1 MWYKYQYWY
10 SSICWAGLGQIHSV
24 VLQSS
29 WRPQLAK
36 NEDSELRGIVPIYI
50 QTKAPKK
57 WAKQPIHPKQGLDSE
72 TLQNRGLIRALDS
85 SKAELI
91 RIHFEEL
98 FFLSCSPATEPELS
112 SGAIFP
118 PTYRGK
124 RSQSKLAIAA
134 TWRFENKGRTQ
145 NSNQIKIFRGFG
157 Y

>member
-1 MWYKYQYWY
+1 M
-10 SSICWAGLGQIHSV
+10 
-24 VLQSS
+24 
-29 WRPQLAK
+29 
-36 NEDSELRGIVPIYI
+36 PIYI

-112 SGAIFP
+112 SGAIYP
-118 PTYRGK
+118 PTYTGK

-134 TWRFENKGRTQ
+134 TWWFGNKEQTQ
-145 NSNQIKIFRGFG
+145 NSNQFKIFGGFQ
-157 Y
+157 YQEASK